1 MISLTTVRTE
11 LAPEER
17 AQATF
22 EVAGGDFG
30 GKLMVTRRTGR
41 AVRAALE
48 EALVELPKGG
58 TLYVDTRGVELM
70 DYSFADEALGILAS
84 RVAGG
89 EYGEQRLVLVEEDRD
104 LLENVEASLMQRSLA
119 MIRVDEIGA
128 EPGIVGK
135 VPDHL
140 VDTLQAIYDA
150 GSITNTA
157 LAAKLGLNNTAC
169 NNRATRLAKLGLIHR
184 KNETAAPGGR
194 HSADARAARRASA
207 PTPPPAPPGR
217 PGPPGWA

>member
-48 EALVELPKGG
+48 EALMALPKGG
-58 TLYVDTRGVELM
+58 RLYVDTRGGGRRADPCPGGGLRMARSLARAPRGVGLM

-84 RVAGG
+84 RVASG
-89 EYGEQRLVLVEEDRD
+89 EYGERHLVLVEEDRD
-104 LLENVEASLMQRSLA
+104 MLENVEASLMQRSLA

-184 KNETAAPGGR
+184 RIETAAPGG
-194 HSADARAARRASA
+194 
-207 PTPPPAPPGR
+207 
-217 PGPPGWA
+217 GPHT